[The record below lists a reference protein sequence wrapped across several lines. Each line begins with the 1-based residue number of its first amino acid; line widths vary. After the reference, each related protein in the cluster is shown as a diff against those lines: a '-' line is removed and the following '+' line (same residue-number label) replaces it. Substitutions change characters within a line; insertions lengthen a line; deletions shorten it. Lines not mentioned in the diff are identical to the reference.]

1 MTRQMPPK
9 RDALQEQLL
18 DQCAFGF
25 GDALGVEDELA
36 ATSFTPMIL
45 FAVMGMAG
53 SFNVQYPAPWAAE
66 VVHGSDS
73 LK

>member
-25 GDALGVEDELA
+25 GDALGVEDELS

-45 FAVMGMAG
+45 FAVMGVAV
-53 SFNVQYPAPWAAE
+53 SFNVQ
-66 VVHGSDS
+66 
-73 LK
+73 